1 MEFLFPPSH
10 LAFSL
15 LPLAPNIDPSR
26 GLSDPLP
33 SVQFRPATRYL
44 RNNSYR
50 KESLFTNRDRPRVRR
65 DKLEFRRCK
74 LVEPREGRRFD
85 DGIWGEEGGRRERL
99 NGIFIVW
106 KKKERKK
113 ERTKERKEKRE
124 REEGANRSKGN
135 NDGAREHPLSTV
147 RIPGIGNWLDVCSFQ
162 RGHNWLHLYANREGL
177 KVGSSRAFRGKP
189 PINGRGEISVR
200 FGKPGFEIGLELGS
214 RTRAL

>member
-1 MEFLFPPSH
+1 MQT
-10 LAFSL
+10 
-15 LPLAPNIDPSR
+15 SR
-26 GLSDPLP
+26 AEGGTS
-33 SVQFRPATRYL
+33 
-44 RNNSYR
+44 
-50 KESLFTNRDRPRVRR
+50 
-65 DKLEFRRCK
+65 FRRWHMGGGGWT
-74 LVEPREGRRFD
+74 EGAVKWNFYCL
-85 DGIWGEEGGRRERL
+85 E
-99 NGIFIVW
+99 
-106 KKKERKK
+106 KKERKK